1 MLNKIITAARTA
13 VTKYKAQ
20 RVKDVV
26 TQYVGVADAQVV
38 MAVPVA
44 LEFYRNSA
52 HVIVDKTFENP
63 EPALKLVEALDAVTK
78 HYGPAL
84 KAEFEEFSDEFKAF
98 STKLEERGASP
109 VVTKRIEALFKAIET
124 LTTDVNDH

>member
-1 MLNKIITAARTA
+1 MFASIITFAKNA

-26 TQYVGVADAQVV
+26 TQYIGLADAQVV
-38 MAVPVA
+38 VAVPVA

-52 HVIVDKTFENP
+52 HIIVDKTFENP
-63 EPALKLVEALDAVTK
+63 EPALKLIEALDAVAK

-84 KAEFEEFSDEFKAF
+84 KAEFKEFSAE
-98 STKLEERGASP
+98 LEERGASP
-109 VVTKRIEALFKAIET
+109 VITKRIEALIAAVEAMN
-124 LTTDVNDH
+124 NDAQ

>member
-1 MLNKIITAARTA
+1 MFASIITFAKNA

-26 TQYVGVADAQVV
+26 TQYFGLADAQVV
-38 MAVPVA
+38 VAMPVA
-44 LEFYRNSA
+44 LEFYRGVA
-52 HVIVDKTFENP
+52 TAIVDKTFEDP
-63 EPALKLVEALDAVTK
+63 TPALQLVSAVQAVSE

-84 KAEFEEFSDEFKAF
+84 SAEFEVL
-98 STKLEERGASP
+98 STKLEALGADP
-109 VVTKRIEALFKAIET
+109 AMLQRVEALFKAIED

>member
-1 MLNKIITAARTA
+1 MFKSITTFVTNA

-20 RVKDVV
+20 RVRDVV
-26 TQYVGVADAQVV
+26 SQYCATVDTQVTATL
-38 MAVPVA
+38 PVA
-44 LEFYRNSA
+44 VEFYRGVA
-52 HVIVDKTFENP
+52 TAIVDKTFEDP
-63 EPALKLVEALDAVTK
+63 KPALQLVAALDAVTK

-84 KAEFEEFSDEFKAF
+84 SVEFEML

-109 VVTKRIEALFKAIET
+109 VVTKRIEALLKAIED

>member
-1 MLNKIITAARTA
+1 MFASIISFTKNA

-26 TQYVGVADAQVV
+26 TQYIGVADAQVV

-63 EPALKLVEALDAVTK
+63 EPALKLIEALDAVAE

-84 KAEFEEFSDEFKAF
+84 VDEFKAF

-109 VVTKRIEALFKAIET
+109 VVTKRIEALVASIDA
-124 LTTDVNDH
+124 LNGDRNDH

>member
-1 MLNKIITAARTA
+1 MFASIITFAKNA

-26 TQYVGVADAQVV
+26 NQYIGLADAQVV
-38 MAVPVA
+38 VAMPVA

-52 HVIVDKTFENP
+52 HVIIDKTFENP
-63 EPALKLVEALDAVTK
+63 EPALKLIEALDAVAK

-84 KAEFEEFSDEFKAF
+84 KAEFEEFSAE
-98 STKLEERGASP
+98 LEERGASP
-109 VVTKRIEALFKAIET
+109 VITKRIEALVAAVEA
-124 LTTDVNDH
+124 LTNDAS

>member
-1 MLNKIITAARTA
+1 MFASIISFAKNA

-26 TQYVGVADAQVV
+26 TQYIGLADAQVV

-63 EPALKLVEALDAVTK
+63 EPALKLIEALDAVTK

-84 KAEFEEFSDEFKAF
+84 SAEFKEFSAE
-98 STKLEERGASP
+98 LEERGASP
-109 VVTKRIEALFKAIET
+109 VVTKRIEALVAAVEA
-124 LTTDVNDH
+124 LTNDAS

>member
-1 MLNKIITAARTA
+1 MFASIITFAKNA

-26 TQYVGVADAQVV
+26 TQYVSLADAQVV
-38 MAVPVA
+38 MTVPVA

-52 HVIVDKTFENP
+52 HIIVDKTFENP
-63 EPALKLVEALDAVTK
+63 EPALKLIEALDAVAK

-84 KAEFEEFSDEFKAF
+84 KTEFKEFSDE
-98 STKLEERGASP
+98 LEERGTSP
-109 VVTKRIEALFKAIET
+109 VITKRIEALVAAVEA
-124 LTTDVNDH
+124 LTNDAQ

>member
-1 MLNKIITAARTA
+1 MFASIISFAKNA

-26 TQYVGVADAQVV
+26 NQYCATVDQQLVTTL
-38 MAVPVA
+38 PVA
-44 LEFYRNSA
+44 IEFYRGVA
-52 HVIVDKTFENP
+52 TAIVDKTFEDP
-63 EPALKLVEALDAVTK
+63 KPALQLVTAVQAVSE

-84 KAEFEEFSDEFKAF
+84 KAEFEVF
-98 STKLEERGASP
+98 STKLEERGADP
-109 VVTKRIEALFKAIET
+109 AMLQRVEALFKAIEA